1 MKGYFIRPS
10 RITPSVYFNPKNQLL
25 DVRGKSS
32 PENALAFYNVLL
44 QNIDSYVQLDV
55 AKLTVNMAFEYFNT
69 SSSKCL
75 FMILKKLESVEQL
88 GKKVVVNW
96 YYECDD
102 EDMKEAG
109 EDFSSFFEYEFNFKE
124 VPVINTL
131 GGIVDKEEK
140 AA

>member
-10 RITPSVYFNPKNQLL
+10 RVTPSIYFNPKNQLL
-25 DVRGKSS
+25 DMRGKSS
-32 PENALAFYNVLL
+32 PEDPVAFYNILL
-44 QNIDSYVQLDV
+44 QNIDNYVQLNV
-55 AKLTVNMAFEYFNT
+55 SKLTVNMAFEYFNT

-75 FMILKKLESVEQL
+75 FNILKKLATVEEL

-96 YYECDD
+96 YFENED

-109 EDFSSFFEYEFNFKE
+109 EDFGSFFDYEFNFVE
-124 VPVINTL
+124 VPIIKTL
-131 GGIVDKEEK
+131 GTMSEDSEQ